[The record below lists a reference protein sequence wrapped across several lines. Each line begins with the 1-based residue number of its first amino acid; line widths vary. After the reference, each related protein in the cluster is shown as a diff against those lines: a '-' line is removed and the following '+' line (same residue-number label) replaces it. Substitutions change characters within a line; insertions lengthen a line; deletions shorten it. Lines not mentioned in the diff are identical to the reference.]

1 MYSITYVSK
10 ATEDYSQNE
19 LLLLLKQCRGNNLI
33 ENLTGQLLYKK
44 QEFMQVLEGEETV
57 LKRVFDKICHDKRHK
72 NILILD
78 EGGIKHREFDDW
90 TMGFNILDDN
100 LQHHIPG
107 YSHILNYPLTG
118 NEFQAQPSL
127 AQKLLLSF
135 KSPPPPV

>member
-10 ATEDYSQNE
+10 ATEDYSQAQ
-19 LLLLLKQCRGNNLI
+19 LLALLEVCHRNNLRDK
-33 ENLTGQLLYKK
+33 LTGQLLYKDR
-44 QEFMQVLEGEETV
+44 EFMQVLEGDEMV
-57 LKRVFDKICHDKRHK
+57 LKRVFEKICRDKRHK

-78 EGGIKHREFDDW
+78 EGFIQQREFDDW
-90 TMGFNILDDN
+90 TMGFNNLDEE

-118 NEFQAQPSL
+118 HEFQAQPSL